1 MIDTIKNAEFF
12 AKDPV
17 ELASGELRFNL
28 PSDLVSEVDAL
39 RDSQKQAGF
48 DALEK
53 MASVFSQMQ
62 DELRQMA
69 PKLDM
74 GPLLDK
80 MHKRLDAT
88 TKRRDAAMAALASG
102 TSELGRIKQI
112 MGLQSRVISGE
123 NLHSILSASR
133 DPSELLALSEL
144 SDQIGDTDIQ
154 AQAMS
159 KAVSIATGGA
169 DSEIERL
176 QVAIRAAQL
185 ERTRYSERWAHLID
199 CLGWAPRHG

>member
-1 MIDTIKNAEFF
+1 MSDIKNAEFF

-48 DALEK
+48 DALEQ
-53 MASVFSQMQ
+53 MATRFSAMQ
-62 DELRQMA
+62 DELRTMA
-69 PKLDM
+69 PALDM

-88 TKRRDAAMAALASG
+88 TKRRDAAMSALNEG
-102 TSELGRIKQI
+102 TSELGRMRQI
-112 MGLQSRVISGE
+112 MGLQSRIIAGE
-123 NLHSILSASR
+123 NLHSILGASR

-144 SDQIGDTDIQ
+144 ACQVGDDQTQ
-154 AQAMS
+154 EEAMG

-176 QVAIRAAQL
+176 QVAIRFAEL
-185 ERTRYSERWAHLID
+185 EQTRYAERWDHLVA
-199 CLGWAPRHG
+199 CLGWVPRHG